1 MNNRLINNLI
11 NKSQLIQEKNRGVK
25 NIDIDFPVFVTLYTP
40 LKEELDQKYKDL
52 DIHKASIK
60 RLKNY
65 LKNKEYKGEYYKLS
79 ELFPEEYDEELRRIK
94 ILATQ
99 SEAIDIDW
107 INAQNEYISKLP
119 KRDILTA
126 IGYTYTGDVVLNSY
140 LKGTFDIVKYQEE
153 LNKEVRL
160 KYSSRHKIWLKRI
173 YPFFTQIVDV
183 VYKDSDYGYESYL
196 ECLGLIQTLPVE
208 KWYEVFE
215 MYKLDMQRII
225 AGAPTNKKQI
235 VVWRGVKEKRLH
247 DYKESSNDVYNLV
260 DQFSSTTLNLNV
272 ARDFTGYRDDNGI
285 ICCLLQINILPG
297 IHSLFMLG
305 LSYLKEE
312 YEILLN
318 INSKYLIKENKVINT
333 SNSRPTL
340 TAITKV
346 VVVK

>member
-1 MNNRLINNLI
+1 MNKRIISKLL

-25 NIDIDFPVFVTLYTP
+25 DIDIDFPVFVTIYTP
-40 LKEELDQKYKDL
+40 FKDQYNFKLSTQKRNKGFMY
-52 DIHKASIK
+52 
-60 RLKNY
+60 RLKFFLEN
-65 LKNKEYKGEYYKLS
+65 NDYKGKYINLS
-79 ELFPEEYDEELRRIK
+79 ELLPQQFKDSSKIK

-247 DYKESSNDVYNLV
+247 DYKENSNDVYNLV

-272 ARDFTGYRDDNGI
+272 ARDFTGYRDDNKI
-285 ICCLLQINILPG
+285 TCCLLQINILPG
-297 IHSLFMLG
+297 IHSLFMIG

-318 INSKYLIKENKVINT
+318 INTQYLIKENKVINT